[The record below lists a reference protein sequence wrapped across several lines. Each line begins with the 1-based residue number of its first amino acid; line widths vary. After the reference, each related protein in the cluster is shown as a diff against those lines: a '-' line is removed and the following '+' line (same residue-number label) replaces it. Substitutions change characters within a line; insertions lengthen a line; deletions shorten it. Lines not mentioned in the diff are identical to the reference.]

1 LRNFLKWKPSE
12 HIASTFFPE
21 CCGCPIV
28 EIIFLSSGGVFGAIR
43 LNQRALNLPLT
54 QPNMARLDTGLRLDS
69 GLRLDE
75 PGPPASNPRRPMN
88 QNLISA
94 TLTDAQRDAILADLT
109 AAQTKMAD
117 SSHSLT
123 PEDRRRLTKI
133 EAADMTLLDQ
143 ALQFAQQNPGAMP
156 ADVDLAAL
164 AEDIALGRQYLPIC
178 AKANQTAEIAGDNC
192 MSALS
197 DAYVAAL
204 DIYRVAKA
212 LNTSGQYDAFVQAFG
227 QRFAR
232 RSRQQPTPPPA
243 R

>member
-1 LRNFLKWKPSE
+1 
-12 HIASTFFPE
+12 
-21 CCGCPIV
+21 
-28 EIIFLSSGGVFGAIR
+28 
-43 LNQRALNLPLT
+43 
-54 QPNMARLDTGLRLDS
+54 
-69 GLRLDE
+69 
-75 PGPPASNPRRPMN
+75 
-88 QNLISA
+88 
-94 TLTDAQRDAILADLT
+94 
-109 AAQTKMAD
+109 
-117 SSHSLT
+117 
-123 PEDRRRLTKI
+123 
-133 EAADMTLLDQ
+133 
-143 ALQFAQQNPGAMP
+143 MP
-156 ADVDLAAL
+156 ADVNLAAL

-243 R
+243 P

>member
-1 LRNFLKWKPSE
+1 
-12 HIASTFFPE
+12 
-21 CCGCPIV
+21 
-28 EIIFLSSGGVFGAIR
+28 
-43 LNQRALNLPLT
+43 
-54 QPNMARLDTGLRLDS
+54 MARLDTGLRLDS

-75 PGPPASNPRRPMN
+75 PGPPASNARRPMN

-94 TLTDAQRDAILADLT
+94 TLTDAQRDAIIADLS

-133 EAADMTLLDQ
+133 EAADMALLDQ
-143 ALQFAQQNPGAMP
+143 ALQFAQQNPGAVP
-156 ADVDLAAL
+156 ADLDLAAL
-164 AEDIALGRQYLPIC
+164 TQDIALGRQYLPIC
-178 AKANQTAEIAGDNC
+178 AKADQVAEIAGDNC

-232 RSRQQPTPPPA
+232 RTRQQPTPPPA
-243 R
+243 P